1 MKKPTFLHALGIMVF
16 LVCGAAAAQDGSAI
30 LHGAYL
36 ARLGDC
42 VACHTAPKGRA
53 FAGGLPMQT
62 PVGTIYATNITP
74 DPVTGIG
81 RWTLAEFDRA
91 VRRGVSKDGHNL
103 YPAMPYPSYAKVS
116 THDVADLYAYFMSV
130 APVQQA
136 NRPSG
141 IAFPLNMRWPL
152 ALWNL
157 AFLDKAPYESTAGN
171 SVDWNR
177 GAYLAQGLGHCGACH
192 TPRGATFQE
201 KALDQRGGAYLA
213 GAELD
218 GWFASNLTGA
228 NNAGL
233 GRWSQGDLA
242 QFLRTGANRHASAF
256 GPMTEVVN
264 KSTEYLSDA
273 DARAMAVYLKSLP
286 AKGDAGRQPYV
297 AQAPV
302 APPAP
307 APAAV
312 HGGAAVYAKYCV
324 QCHGVTG
331 RGTAPWL
338 APLAGNPNVLE
349 THPGSLINVTL
360 HGTPDLVIKGRPAP
374 YPMPGFARV
383 LSDQEVADVVSY
395 IRTAW
400 RNGAPGITARQVAA
414 LRKHPP
420 TP

>member
-1 MKKPTFLHALGIMVF
+1 MTIPVLKQALALLAMLACCTV
-16 LVCGAAAAQDGSAI
+16 AAQVTPSVA
-30 LHGAYL
+30 HGAYL
-36 ARLGDC
+36 AKLGDC

-74 DPVTGIG
+74 DRVTGIG
-81 RWTLAEFDRA
+81 GWTLAEFDRA
-91 VRRGVSKDGHNL
+91 LRRGVSKDGHNL

-116 THDVADLYAYFMSV
+116 TQDVSDLYAYFMSV
-130 APVQQA
+130 APVRQP

-141 IAFPLNMRWPL
+141 ISFPLNMRWPL

-157 AFLDKAPYESTAGN
+157 AFLDATPYKPTATN
-171 SVDWNR
+171 SVEWNR
-177 GAYLAQGLGHCGACH
+177 GAYLTQGLGHCGACH
-192 TPRGATFQE
+192 TPRGVTFQE
-201 KALDQRGGAYLA
+201 KALDQRGNAFLS

-233 GRWSQGDLA
+233 GRWSQTDLE
-242 QFLRTGANRHASAF
+242 QFLRIGANRHASAF

-264 KSTEYLSDA
+264 KSSQYLSDV
-273 DARAMAVYLKSLP
+273 DVRAMAVYLKSLP
-286 AKGDAGRQPYV
+286 ARADAGRQAYV
-297 AQAPV
+297 AGVTAAPSL
-302 APPAP
+302 
-307 APAAV
+307 PAAL
-312 HGGAAVYAKYCV
+312 HSGAGVYAKYCAS
-324 QCHGVTG
+324 CHGIGG

-360 HGTPDLVIKGRPAP
+360 NGTPDLIIGGRPAP

-383 LSDQEVADVVSY
+383 LSDQEVADVVTY
-395 IRTAW
+395 IRAAW
-400 RNGAPGITARQVAA
+400 RNDTPGITTRQVAA
-414 LRKHPP
+414 IRKRPP